1 MTTAENPRTGLR
13 GLTTPRQTWRRLGGA
28 AKFVLYTR
36 LSIQSMPLLM
46 VFWLLL
52 ILGAAADDA
61 APGWLAVL
69 AVIGGVVLSGLAL
82 VNLELQP
89 DLNTRPRRP
98 VRPVFLAGVGA
109 SVLGL
114 TGCLLLQLPSV
125 PEAPQNFGA
134 MLGSIIV
141 LLFCLAYLPWLRY
154 RWLICAGLTV
164 ATGFAF
170 LSSIGTLVFLPLA
183 GVIFLGTVALSLWT
197 VKLMKEVEQSRELEG
212 ELRVAEER
220 LRFAQELHDT
230 LGQHLA
236 AISLKSE
243 LALALA
249 RRDDDRLEGELEQL
263 QQLSRISL
271 SEMREV
277 VQGYR
282 AVNLAT
288 EVTGARSLL
297 RDAEVELR
305 VTGDALDVAAGDR
318 ELAAWFVREATT
330 NVLRHS
336 DASLVH
342 LELSAAQ
349 VSMSN
354 DGAPE
359 QLGRLSGLAAL
370 RRRAAEHGASL
381 LVNKDGDAFTAA
393 IIPAAATSSVAPNN
407 ER

>member
-13 GLTTPRQTWRRLGGA
+13 GLITPRQTWRRLGGA

-36 LSIQSMPLLM
+36 LSIQSMPLVLL
-46 VFWLLL
+46 FWLVFL
-52 ILGAAADDA
+52 LGAAADA
-61 APGWLAVL
+61 TLPAWLAVL

-82 VNLELQP
+82 AALELQP
-89 DLNTRPRRP
+89 DLNTRPRRS
-98 VRPVFLAGVGA
+98 VRPVFRAGLVASAVG
-109 SVLGL
+109 LL
-114 TGCLLLQLPSV
+114 GCLLLQLPSV
-125 PEAPQNFGA
+125 SEAARAFGA
-134 MLGSIIV
+134 ALGSIIV
-141 LLFCLAYLPWLRY
+141 LLFCLAYLPWLRH
-154 RWLICAGLTV
+154 RWLICVVLVVG
-164 ATGFAF
+164 TGVAF
-170 LSSIGTLVFLPLA
+170 LGSVGALLFLPVA
-183 GVIFLGTVALSLWT
+183 GVVFLGTVALSLWT
-197 VKLMKEVEQSRELEG
+197 VQLMKEVEQSRELEG

-243 LALALA
+243 LSLALA
-249 RRDDDRLEGELEQL
+249 RRGDDRLEGELEQL
-263 QQLSRISL
+263 QQLSRTSL

-297 RDAEVELR
+297 ADAEVQLR
-305 VTGDALDVAAGDR
+305 VTGDALDVAEADR
-318 ELAAWFVREATT
+318 DLAAWFVREATT

-336 DASLVH
+336 DAGLVH
-342 LELSAAQ
+342 LELSAGQ
-349 VSMSN
+349 VSMRN
-354 DGAPE
+354 DGAPG

-381 LVNKDGDAFTAA
+381 LVDKDGEVFTAT
-393 IIPAAATSSVAPNN
+393 IIPATNHT
-407 ER
+407 EGK